1 MECWEQST
9 HLSWL
14 TTNTTQSH
22 TKKQHLFLTN
32 KNKREHTKSFNFHQ
46 HSVASPA
53 QQSLHMSIVAP
64 CTQLLQKLITSCTQS
79 CTQFLHKLV
88 NSRTQSCTHP
98 LMCKLITSCT
108 LFRFISVPSCCTR
121 WLLNRFGT
129 YTHNTQELTYKHRR
143 WKKHTHISVNTPY
156 KSFTFPYYSTEVF
169 IDTQCSFHSWCLLTA
184 SSGMD
189 TC

>member
-46 HSVASPA
+46 HSLASPA
-53 QQSLHMSIVAP
+53 QQSLQMSIEA
-64 CTQLLQKLITSCTQS
+64 KLHLAHNSCTS
-79 CTQFLHKLV
+79 WSPAAHKV
-88 NSRTQSCTHP
+88 AHTPWCASWSQVARY
-98 LMCKLITSCT
+98 
-108 LFRFISVPSCCTR
+108 SVSFPFQAVALGDSSTD
-121 WLLNRFGT
+121 LALT
-129 YTHNTQELTYKHRR
+129 THNTQELTYKHRR

-156 KSFTFPYYSTEVF
+156 KSFTFPYYNTEVF
-169 IDTQCSFHSWCLLTA
+169 IDTQCSFHSWCVY
-184 SSGMD
+184 
-189 TC
+189 